1 MLDTIPSAAGAGG
14 VLLNPHP
21 KVTWD
26 FLEEQDTR
34 VGSKSGEQTRTL
46 PIMFVAANPILKY
59 SVYI

>member
-1 MLDTIPSAAGAGG
+1 MLNAVPSVARPGG

-21 KVTWD
+21 KDTED
-26 FLEEQDTR
+26 FLEKPETC

-46 PIMFVAANPILKY
+46 PSLFVAANPILEY